1 MVAPYTKKRFGNNN
15 KFKKKTDN
23 TSGEEQVIRV
33 RTPRDK
39 EVLGTVTQR
48 LGGSRMNVAC
58 FDGKTRIV
66 RIPGRL
72 KKSLWVREGDTV
84 LVEPWEFGGD
94 AKGDIVW
101 KYNPTQVQWLR
112 QRGLIKKTAELEEF

>member
-1 MVAPYTKKRFGNNN
+1 MIPPNQRKKFGQKKN
-15 KFKKKTDN
+15 FKKKTE
-23 TSGEEQVIRV
+23 TSVGEQVVRV
-33 RTPRDK
+33 RLPKDK

-48 LGGSRMNVAC
+48 LGGSRMSVAC
-58 FDGKTRIV
+58 LDGKTRIV

-72 KKSLWVREGDTV
+72 KKSLWVREGDIV

-112 QRGLIKKTAELEEF
+112 QRGLIKKTVEFEEF

>member
-1 MVAPYTKKRFGNNN
+1 MIPLKPKRRFDQHKRPNV
-15 KFKKKTDN
+15 KKTEH
-23 TSGEEQVIRV
+23 SGEEQVIRV
-33 RTPRDK
+33 RTPREK

-94 AKGDIVW
+94 QKGDIVW

-112 QRGLIKKTAELEEF
+112 QRGLIKKTAEFEEF